1 MQLNKVSDLMQLQ
14 DDYIQ
19 KLIDGKASKSE
30 IRDAVV
36 LMRAQINCASFALRH
51 GKASSRI
58 PVHCDYIPE
67 VYFTQEAS
75 DAAKENLADPE
86 EKKEV
91 MPWEESPKKETP
103 KKETPKKETPKKE
116 KS

>member
-1 MQLNKVSDLMQLQ
+1 MKLQ
-14 DDYIQ
+14 DNYIQ
-19 KLIDGKASKSE
+19 KLIDGEASKSE

-67 VYFTQEAS
+67 VYFTKEAS
-75 DAAKENLADPE
+75 DAAKEDSTDPK

-91 MPWEESPKKETP
+91 MPWEESPNKESPT
-103 KKETPKKETPKKE
+103 KESPTKESPKKETPKKE

>member
-1 MQLNKVSDLMQLQ
+1 MQFNKVSALMKLQ

-58 PVHCDYIPE
+58 HVHCDYIPE
-67 VYFTQEAS
+67 VFFTKEAS
-75 DAAKENLADPE
+75 EAAKDSTANTVQ
-86 EKKEV
+86 EV
-91 MPWEESPKKETP
+91 REIMPWEVPDKKDE
-103 KKETPKKETPKKE
+103 E
-116 KS
+116 

>member
-1 MQLNKVSDLMQLQ
+1 MQFNKVSDLMELQ
-14 DDYIQ
+14 DNYIQ

-67 VYFTQEAS
+67 VYFTKEAS
-75 DAAKENLADPE
+75 DAAKEDSTNSV

-91 MPWEESPKKETP
+91 MPWEESPTKETP
-103 KKETPKKETPKKE
+103 KQESSKKESSKKE
-116 KS
+116 KP